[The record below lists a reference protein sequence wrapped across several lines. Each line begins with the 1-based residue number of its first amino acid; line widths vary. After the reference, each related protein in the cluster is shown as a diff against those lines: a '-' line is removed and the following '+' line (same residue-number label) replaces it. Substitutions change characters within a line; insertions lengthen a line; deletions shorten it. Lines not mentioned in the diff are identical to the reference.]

1 MIRAALF
8 DLDGTLVKTEWLKML
23 SYAQA
28 VQQLSP
34 TPVTTEQVQRVFM
47 QVVGRSREEVAT
59 TLLEHFNLADAAR
72 ARLAEMSAQFPWQVL
87 ARLRMQVYDKIVA
100 DPNILR
106 ANQWEH
112 NVALLRAAKQS
123 GCRTALAT
131 RSVSYCEQ
139 VTRIL
144 DAVGLADQFEV
155 ILSREDVEQPKPD
168 PEIYLL
174 AARLLDTPPD
184 ECLVIEDSPAGV
196 QAAVAAGMN
205 CIAVATPLTRDQ
217 LHAQNLLAAEWIVDD
232 PAKLPAVVERMTQV
246 ISVIQSENRK
256 AH

>member
-1 MIRAALF
+1 MIRAAIF

-59 TLLEHFNLADAAR
+59 TLLEHFNLANAAQ
-72 ARLAEMSAQFPWQVL
+72 ARLAEMRAQFSWQVL
-87 ARLRMQVYDKIVA
+87 ARMRMQVYDKMLA
-100 DPNILR
+100 DPKVLR

-112 NVALLRAAKQS
+112 NVTLLRTVKAS
-123 GCRTALAT
+123 GCRTALA
-131 RSVSYCEQ
+131 SMSYCAQ
-139 VTRIL
+139 VMHIL

-155 ILSREDVEQPKPD
+155 ILSRDDVEQPKPD

-174 AARLLDTPPD
+174 AARLLDAQPQ

-205 CIAVATPLTRDQ
+205 CIAVATPLTREPLRVQ
-217 LHAQNLLAAEWIVDD
+217 TILSSEWIVED
-232 PAKLPAVVERMTQV
+232 PATLPVAVERL
-246 ISVIQSENRK
+246 IQSHKCETHSLR
-256 AH
+256 

>member
-34 TPVTTEQVQRVFM
+34 TPVSTEQVQRVFM
-47 QVVGRSREEVAT
+47 QVVGHSREEVAT
-59 TLLEHFNLADAAR
+59 TLLEHFNLADAAQ

-87 ARLRMQVYDKIVA
+87 ARLRMQGYDAMLA
-100 DPNILR
+100 DPAVLR

-112 NVALLRAAKQS
+112 NVALLRAAKAS
-123 GCRTALAT
+123 GCRTALA
-131 RSVSYCEQ
+131 SMSYCAQ

-155 ILSREDVEQPKPD
+155 MLSRDDVEQPKPD

-174 AARLLDTPPD
+174 AARLLDAQPK
-184 ECLVIEDSPAGV
+184 ECMVIEDSVAGV
-196 QAAVAAGMN
+196 QAAVAAGMH
-205 CIAVATPLTRDQ
+205 CIAVATPLTREA

-232 PAKLPAVVERMTQV
+232 PTTLPAAVERMTRV
-246 ISVIQSENRK
+246 AAAIQ
-256 AH
+256 AHAGTAD

>member
-23 SYAQA
+23 SYAEA

-47 QVVGRSREEVAT
+47 QVVGRSREEVAA
-59 TLLEHFNLADAAR
+59 TLLEHFNLADPAK
-72 ARLAEMSAQFPWQVL
+72 ARLAEISAQFPWQVL
-87 ARLRMQVYDKIVA
+87 ARLRMKVYDKMLANPQV
-100 DPNILR
+100 LR

-112 NVALLRAAKQS
+112 NVALLRAAKAS
-123 GCRTALAT
+123 GCRTALA
-131 RSVSYCEQ
+131 SMSYCEQ

-144 DAVGLADQFEV
+144 DAVGLTDQFEV

-174 AARLLDTPPD
+174 AARLLDTQPA
-184 ECLVIEDSPAGV
+184 ECLVIEDSPVGV

-205 CIAVATPLTRDQ
+205 CIAVATPLTREQ
-217 LHAQNLLAAEWIVDD
+217 LFAQKTLSSEWIVDD
-232 PAKLPAVVERMTQV
+232 PGTLPAVVERMV
-246 ISVIQSENRK
+246 RLRIRN
-256 AH
+256 

>member
-23 SYAQA
+23 SYVQA

-100 DPNILR
+100 DPKILR

-123 GCRTALAT
+123 GAAAPRWQREACRTANRSRAFWT
-131 RSVSYCEQ
+131 R
-139 VTRIL
+139 L
-144 DAVGLADQFEV
+144 
-155 ILSREDVEQPKPD
+155 
-168 PEIYLL
+168 
-174 AARLLDTPPD
+174 
-184 ECLVIEDSPAGV
+184 DSPI
-196 QAAVAAGMN
+196 N
-205 CIAVATPLTRDQ
+205 SR
-217 LHAQNLLAAEWIVDD
+217 
-232 PAKLPAVVERMTQV
+232 
-246 ISVIQSENRK
+246 
-256 AH
+256 

>member
-1 MIRAALF
+1 
-8 DLDGTLVKTEWLKML
+8 
-23 SYAQA
+23 
-28 VQQLSP
+28 
-34 TPVTTEQVQRVFM
+34 
-47 QVVGRSREEVAT
+47 
-59 TLLEHFNLADAAR
+59 
-72 ARLAEMSAQFPWQVL
+72 
-87 ARLRMQVYDKIVA
+87 
-100 DPNILR
+100 
-106 ANQWEH
+106 
-112 NVALLRAAKQS
+112 
-123 GCRTALAT
+123 
-131 RSVSYCEQ
+131 
-139 VTRIL
+139 
-144 DAVGLADQFEV
+144 V